1 MAFATSA
8 ATILLEQVMKAI
20 DLNAKRNVILLF
32 SPNLMLKQIMVK
44 KLKFL
49 LHNKNYIYEKIN

>member
-44 KLKFL
+44 KIKFL
-49 LHNKNYIYEKIN
+49 LHNQNYIYEKIN